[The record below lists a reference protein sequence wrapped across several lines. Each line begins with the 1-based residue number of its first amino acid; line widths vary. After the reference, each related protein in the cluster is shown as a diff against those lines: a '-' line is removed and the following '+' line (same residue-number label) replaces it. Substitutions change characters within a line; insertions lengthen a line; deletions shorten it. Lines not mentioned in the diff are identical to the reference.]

1 MYTRSTTCASFL
13 KVAFSTM
20 IFSFAGSGLA
30 WAAPN
35 HVAVLEDD
43 NGFKLQVD
51 GEDFFVYGMN
61 WGYMPIG
68 ENYSYP
74 FWDKSDAFI
83 KEALDTEMALLVDM
97 GVNAIRQY
105 DVIPPRWVEYIYET
119 YGIYTIVNNLV
130 GRYGASI
137 NGVWVPQ
144 IDYSDEATRS
154 ELRKQLMDSVE
165 KYKDTPGVL
174 MWILG
179 NENNYGLHWDS
190 FEIGQLPKDEQAAAK
205 ATFLYSLYGELTDAI
220 HEVDPHHPVGLTNG
234 DLQYIDILAEQ
245 CGQIDIM
252 GSNVYRGI
260 SSRDLF
266 DEVKEKL
273 NVPFLYTEFGSDAYN
288 AKTRQEDAEAQA
300 MYLHGQWQEIYEHSY
315 GKGRANN
322 AIGGLIFQWSDGW
335 WKHKQEINL
344 DIHDTTASWPNAAYA
359 FDFMDDRFNMNEE
372 WFGIAAKGRNRSSGH
387 YSVYPRT
394 AYYVLQDAFKL
405 DPYAPDTDIDKIR
418 KHFGA
423 IRVNSYRSLYQADK
437 LALAVEDLQRVS
449 LYTARLELSTFLV
462 GGGTEGGGMT
472 RPNFDHMQSAFAG
485 IRLQP
490 TNDLRAE
497 MAFNLL
503 GNVAQNPID
512 EIFYEKRGLPVEVVT
527 ADGDT
532 EVLRGLERTK
542 LYSAKI
548 DWEHDW
554 FKIEGYYRTG
564 QYHWGDEGDF
574 FGLFR
579 ETYYGPNLDIY
590 DGEAPLSLQFEGR
603 KKLKGL
609 KVAAGPQ
616 IFWGA
621 NPGFFVKYTRNMGQ
635 WNFTLLHHEDVSQ
648 QGSANTSNVI
658 PEQMTRQSTLH
669 LQFARGGWTVDFG
682 GIWAGTPKIGQEFTG
697 VRPIE
702 DGPSYIESG
711 YAVVQDRIKMGDT
724 FGAKGKVTLK
734 KGIFQG
740 YAQGA
745 YQGLVADGGVDSV
758 INLTGWT
765 MRPSGRGNQF
775 HAVGGAVFQIGTV
788 QLAAQGMYQKPLE
801 GPLPPINDYYD
812 PNTDLYFP
820 GTRARNV
827 IDDPFAVLE
836 NRETLGGEIIL
847 AYDPTPITWFWQ
859 WDNEQREDATFAGAM
874 NVTYRH
880 QPTTRDAR
888 FGWNEFGQ
896 LIAFP
901 GAPPAQDVWDVRVR
915 TVTNPGKG
923 VRLHNTFYGGTG
935 QANGVDPRLVTRFG
949 GDVRLR
955 WKTVSMDTSVKVN
968 DWGPYDYH
976 RDYNLTFP
984 LQIGA
989 NMSYGLNTPKL
1000 GVFNT
1005 QIGVRGKLRYLN
1017 AFSNRFDDAVLGP
1030 NGWGKEYEVMTYA
1043 HFTL

>member
-344 DIHDTTASWPNAAYA
+344 DIHDTTASWSKC
-359 FDFMDDRFNMNEE
+359 R
-372 WFGIAAKGRNRSSGH
+372 
-387 YSVYPRT
+387 
-394 AYYVLQDAFKL
+394 
-405 DPYAPDTDIDKIR
+405 
-418 KHFGA
+418 
-423 IRVNSYRSLYQADK
+423 
-437 LALAVEDLQRVS
+437 
-449 LYTARLELSTFLV
+449 
-462 GGGTEGGGMT
+462 
-472 RPNFDHMQSAFAG
+472 
-485 IRLQP
+485 
-490 TNDLRAE
+490 
-497 MAFNLL
+497 
-503 GNVAQNPID
+503 
-512 EIFYEKRGLPVEVVT
+512 
-527 ADGDT
+527 
-532 EVLRGLERTK
+532 
-542 LYSAKI
+542 
-548 DWEHDW
+548 
-554 FKIEGYYRTG
+554 
-564 QYHWGDEGDF
+564 
-574 FGLFR
+574 
-579 ETYYGPNLDIY
+579 
-590 DGEAPLSLQFEGR
+590 
-603 KKLKGL
+603 
-609 KVAAGPQ
+609 
-616 IFWGA
+616 
-621 NPGFFVKYTRNMGQ
+621 
-635 WNFTLLHHEDVSQ
+635 
-648 QGSANTSNVI
+648 
-658 PEQMTRQSTLH
+658 
-669 LQFARGGWTVDFG
+669 
-682 GIWAGTPKIGQEFTG
+682 
-697 VRPIE
+697 
-702 DGPSYIESG
+702 
-711 YAVVQDRIKMGDT
+711 
-724 FGAKGKVTLK
+724 
-734 KGIFQG
+734 
-740 YAQGA
+740 
-745 YQGLVADGGVDSV
+745 
-758 INLTGWT
+758 
-765 MRPSGRGNQF
+765 
-775 HAVGGAVFQIGTV
+775 
-788 QLAAQGMYQKPLE
+788 
-801 GPLPPINDYYD
+801 
-812 PNTDLYFP
+812 
-820 GTRARNV
+820 
-827 IDDPFAVLE
+827 
-836 NRETLGGEIIL
+836 
-847 AYDPTPITWFWQ
+847 
-859 WDNEQREDATFAGAM
+859 
-874 NVTYRH
+874 
-880 QPTTRDAR
+880 
-888 FGWNEFGQ
+888 
-896 LIAFP
+896 
-901 GAPPAQDVWDVRVR
+901 VRVR
-915 TVTNPGKG
+915 
-923 VRLHNTFYGGTG
+923 LHG
-935 QANGVDPRLVTRFG
+935 
-949 GDVRLR
+949 
-955 WKTVSMDTSVKVN
+955 
-968 DWGPYDYH
+968 
-976 RDYNLTFP
+976 
-984 LQIGA
+984 
-989 NMSYGLNTPKL
+989 
-1000 GVFNT
+1000 
-1005 QIGVRGKLRYLN
+1005 
-1017 AFSNRFDDAVLGP
+1017 
-1030 NGWGKEYEVMTYA
+1030 
-1043 HFTL
+1043 